1 MVDSGNKNK
10 SLEIV
15 IDSKHYIKK
24 RYSDIQRFFCELKYL
39 KYFKDEDIN
48 VPFIYKFD
56 KIQKTIIIDKIKG
69 KNGSFKKKKKKK
81 IYFFFFLK
89 NFFFFLFKKKKK
101 KKN

>member
-56 KIQKTIIIDKIKG
+56 KIQKTIIIDKINKSLLSVE
-69 KNGSFKKKKKKK
+69 KYEELSK
-81 IYFFFFLK
+81 IAREKTEDIKFGLEAMQ
-89 NFFFFLFKKKKK
+89 
-101 KKN
+101 